1 MNRFRSAIKAAS
13 VMSALAGTLWAADYH
28 VSKTGDDAN
37 AGSRA
42 KPFETIARAAETAG
56 PGDTITVHEGVYRE
70 RINPPR
76 GGSSDEKRIVYQ
88 AAPGESVVIKGSE
101 RITGWKKVEKETWM
115 VRLPNDFFGG
125 FNPYSDLI
133 HGDWYEARQPYHTGA
148 VYVNGY
154 WLREA
159 PRKAYVVASAA
170 VEEESGVSLMN
181 VELLRL
187 QGGSGITVPASGFSA
202 KKGDAAVIK
211 LEKGKSCL
219 GPVKDGDWLAFEG
232 LDFGA
237 GAQDLVL
244 GAASPVGGGF
254 VEIRL
259 GGTEGELLG
268 RFDAGVTAEWSH
280 FQYFNAKISR
290 ALSGRQTIVLVFKAR
305 PVAPAGA
312 NDAGYWFAQVDKDST
327 TIWAQFKGVDPNTE
341 QVEINVRQS
350 VFYPDKEGVNYITVR
365 GFTLEQAAAPWSP
378 PTAEQ
383 IGLIG
388 THWSRGWIIESNTI
402 QYSAC
407 AGVTLGKHGDEFDNT
422 YDYFRTIRMGLKRGW
437 SRENIGSHLV
447 RNNHIRHCGQGGII
461 GSLGCS
467 FSTITGNEIH
477 DIRKHHQYGGCETA
491 GIKLHGAVDVVISRN
506 HIYRCEHWGG
516 LWLDWMGQG
525 ARITANLLHDNSND
539 MMFEMNHG
547 PMLIDNN
554 ILLSGRSVLDASGGG
569 AYVHNLIC
577 GSLDIWAELSHRK
590 TPAFRPHSTE
600 VIDDPRPVNEF
611 GALGGGIARFADPV
625 DNTEQDAVYQTVRYG
640 AEGYRL
646 DVPNGRYRVTL
657 KFNEPFYDAPGQRRF
672 GVTVQGKS
680 AAENLDL
687 IARAGKNHAVDV
699 EVEQVLVKDS
709 VLNIAF
715 QVDRGAPC
723 VAGIEV
729 TGTRAS
735 GEPHALRI
743 NCGGPAVKGFLADYE
758 VTAQTPSKELFGIT
772 VDQNDDRFF
781 NNLCLNER
789 SLSRYDEHRF
799 EIRAEGNVFLGGAQ
813 PSKRERH
820 AVVAGEFDPGVKLVE
835 DSDGWWLEM
844 NVDPAWRTE
853 RKRPLV
859 TGALLGRA
867 VVPDATF
874 ENRDG
879 APYRIATDYFGEQ
892 RDADNPAPG
901 PFRFKSERKLRLNV
915 RPRKNERE

>member
-13 VMSALAGTLWAADYH
+13 VLSILAGTLWAADYH
-28 VSKTGDDAN
+28 VSKTGDDTN

-42 KPFETIARAAETAG
+42 KPFKTVAKATDVAG

-70 RINPPR
+70 RISPSR

-88 AAPGESVVIKGSE
+88 AAPGENVVIKGSE
-101 RITGWKKVEKETWM
+101 RVTGWKKVENETWM
-115 VRLPNDFFGG
+115 VTLPNGFFGS

-148 VYVNGY
+148 VYVNGH
-154 WLREA
+154 WLKEA

-170 VEEESGVSLMN
+170 VEEEESGVSLMN

-211 LEKGKSCL
+211 LEEGKSCL

-232 LDFGA
+232 LDFGD
-237 GAQDLVL
+237 GVQDLVL

-259 GGTEGELLG
+259 GGSEGELLG
-268 RFDAGVTAEWSH
+268 SFDAGVTAEWSH

-305 PVAPAGA
+305 PVPPAGA
-312 NDAGYWFAQVDKDST
+312 NDAGYWFAQVDRDST
-327 TIWAQFKGVDPNTE
+327 TIWAQFKGVDPNRE
-341 QVEINVRQS
+341 LVEINVRQS

-388 THWSRGWIIESNTI
+388 THWSKGWIIENNTI

-422 YDYFRTIRMGLKRGW
+422 YDYFRTIRKGLERGW

-447 RNNHIRHCGQGGII
+447 RNNLIRHCGQGGII

-491 GIKLHGAVDVVISRN
+491 GIKLHGAIDVLISRN

-525 ARITANLLHDNSND
+525 ARVTANLLHDNSND

-554 ILLSGRSVLDASGGG
+554 LMLSARSLLDASGGG

-577 GSLDIWAELSHRK
+577 GSQDIWAELTHRK
-590 TPAFRPHSTE
+590 TPAFKPHSTD
-600 VIDDPRPVNEF
+600 VIDDPRPANEF
-611 GALGGGIARFADPV
+611 GALGGGIARFTEPV
-625 DNTEQDAVYQTVRYG
+625 ENTEQDVIYQTVRYG

-646 DVPNGRYRVTL
+646 DVPNGVFRVTL

-672 GVTVQGKS
+672 GVAVQGKS
-680 AAENLDL
+680 VADQLDL
-687 IARAGKNHAVDV
+687 IARAGKNRALDV
-699 EVEQVLVKDS
+699 IAEPVQVKEG
-709 VLNIAF
+709 VLNIGFSA
-715 QVDRGAPC
+715 DRGLPAI
-723 VAGIEV
+723 AGIEV
-729 TGTRAS
+729 VGTLTS
-735 GEPHALRI
+735 GAHYALRI
-743 NCGGPAVKGFLADYE
+743 NCGGAAAEGYIADYE
-758 VTAQTPSKELFGIT
+758 AVKDKPGKVLFGIT

-781 NNLCLNER
+781 NNLHINKKA
-789 SLSRYDEHRF
+789 LSEYDKYKF
-799 EIRAEGNVFLGGAQ
+799 EISAGGNVFLAGAN
-813 PSKRERH
+813 PSEREKNPFI
-820 AVVAGEFDPGVKLVE
+820 AEEFDPQVKLVE
-835 DSDGWWLEM
+835 DADGWWLEM

-867 VVPDATF
+867 VVPDAPF

-879 APYRIATDYFGEQ
+879 APYRIDTDYFGEQ

-915 RPRKNERE
+915 RPRKK